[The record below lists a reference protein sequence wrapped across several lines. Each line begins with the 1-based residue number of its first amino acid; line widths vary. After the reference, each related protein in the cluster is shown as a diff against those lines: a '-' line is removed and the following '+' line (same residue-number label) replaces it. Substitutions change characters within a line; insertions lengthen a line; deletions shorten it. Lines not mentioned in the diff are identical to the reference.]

1 MCAVKIG
8 WAKRDISTTEPVNIN
23 GQMYLRISRGIH
35 DPIMVTALVLDG
47 GEGQDAAIFVSCDV
61 TSIVLDALH
70 AVQEK
75 VPQRNPEI
83 PWKNIVLNATHT
95 HSSSATFNTAE
106 KSPDGRDIYP
116 GAKYREFYTDQITDA
131 ICEAWENRKEG
142 GIAYGY
148 GYAVV
153 GHSRRVIYSVDQGA
167 ANPLSAAPNGFGVM
181 YGATAKPEFSHYEAG
196 ADHFLN
202 VMFTTDLTGKLTG
215 MVVNVPCPSQI
226 SEHFTQLSA
235 DYWNEVREGVA
246 AEFGPDVYVL
256 TQCAAAGDL
265 SPRTLHYKK
274 AQARRMEMKYDLPYD
289 PKGAMSQYNKV
300 MGERKD
306 IAERILSAVKEVWS
320 WAKKDIQTTPVVRHS
335 VEDVYLSRRMITDA
349 EKQWCEDNIKQ
360 MESLVPDP
368 ATCTPEEYRVARSR
382 FESYRN
388 RNMGAIR
395 RYDEQ
400 VKKPKIDYTIHV
412 TQVGEIAFATNPF
425 ELYMDFMHRIQA
437 RSPFI
442 QTFITQLA
450 GDGGGG
456 YLPTTRGEFNKGYSA
471 SIFCN
476 QVGAEGGQ
484 ELVEY
489 TLAKLNELKGKDEV

>member
-1 MCAVKIG
+1 MSAVKIG
-8 WAKRDISTTEPVNIN
+8 WAKRDVSTTEPVNIN
-23 GQMYLRISRGIH
+23 GQMYLRISEGIH
-35 DPIMVTALVLDG
+35 DPIMVTALCVDG
-47 GEGQDAAIFVSCDV
+47 GEGQDAVFFVSCDI
-61 TSIVLDALH
+61 TGLNM
-70 AVQEK
+70 AVVNAVKEK
-75 VPQRNPEI
+75 MAKYPHI
-83 PWKNIVLNATHT
+83 PGRNIVLNATHT
-95 HSSSATFNTAE
+95 HSSSATFDTAE

-116 GAKYREFYTDQITDA
+116 GAKYREFFTDMIVEA
-131 ICEAWENRKEG
+131 VCEAWEKRAPG

-153 GHSRRVIYSVDQGA
+153 GHSRRVIYSEDQGV

-181 YGATAKPEFSHYEAG
+181 YGSTNKPSFSHYEAG

-226 SEHFTQLSA
+226 SEHFRKLSA

-246 AEFGPDVYVL
+246 AEFGPDVFVL
-256 TQCAAAGDL
+256 GQCAAAGDL
-265 SPRTLHYKK
+265 SPRTLHYKG
-274 AQARRMEMKYDLPYD
+274 AQARRMELKYGLPYD
-289 PKGAMSQYNKV
+289 PAGPMSQYNKV

-306 IAERILSAVKEVWS
+306 IAERILSGVKDVWS
-320 WAKKDIQTTPVVRHS
+320 WAKKDIQTDVAVRHS
-335 VEDVYLSRRMITDA
+335 VEDVYLTRRMITDE

-395 RYDEQ
+395 RYEEQ
-400 VKKPKIDYTIHV
+400 VEKPKIDYTIHV
-412 TQVGEIAFATNPF
+412 TQIGELGFASNPF

-442 QTFITQLA
+442 QTFIAQLA

-489 TLAKLNELKGKDEV
+489 TLEKLNELKGKDEV